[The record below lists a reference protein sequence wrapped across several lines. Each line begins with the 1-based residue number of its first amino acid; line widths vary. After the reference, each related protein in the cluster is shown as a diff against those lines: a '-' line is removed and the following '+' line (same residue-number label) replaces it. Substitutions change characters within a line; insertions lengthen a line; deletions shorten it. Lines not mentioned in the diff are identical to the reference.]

1 VNPNKET
8 NMTKATACA
17 VDSPAKTKACPDENR
32 TEKIAI
38 LAFLRWEQSTGGVP
52 VDDKQTE
59 QFWLDAEKE
68 VLDGFT
74 GLGSETPSKS

>member
-1 VNPNKET
+1 VGTVRSFIQGALGLVNPNKET

-38 LAFLRWEQSTGGVP
+38 LAFLRWEQGPYVCQDVQPTQRQVG
-52 VDDKQTE
+52 
-59 QFWLDAEKE
+59 
-68 VLDGFT
+68 
-74 GLGSETPSKS
+74 